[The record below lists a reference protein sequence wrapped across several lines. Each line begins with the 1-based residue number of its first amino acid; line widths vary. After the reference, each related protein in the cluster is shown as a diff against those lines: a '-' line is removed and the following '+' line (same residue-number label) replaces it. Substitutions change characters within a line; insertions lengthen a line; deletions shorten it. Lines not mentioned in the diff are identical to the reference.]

1 MSITIVT
8 TFVFTVIII
17 STVINMVIVTNLLI
31 LIDIKPEE
39 SHQLPPSSL
48 FLLGT
53 QVFHASEP
61 DDHHYFFAQ
70 SSVWMKVFMLTTF
83 SIPTN

>member
-17 STVINMVIVTNLLI
+17 STVINMVIVTNFLI

-39 SHQLPPSSL
+39 SHQLPASSL

-53 QVFHASEP
+53 QVLHASEP
-61 DDHHYFFAQ
+61 DDHHYLFAQ

-83 SIPTN
+83 SIPKN